1 MIPCDVMKLK
11 KKPNRRKNKSAKSG
25 LKKKSTAIDRLSRS
39 LIRKVRKKDG
49 SLQLITARELAQML
63 GVCEV
68 TIHRL
73 ARKGT
78 MPSFKL
84 GGRWI
89 IDLATIQEWIK
100 IKSMQKLRR

>member
-1 MIPCDVMKLK
+1 MLKRK
-11 KKPNRRKNKSAKSG
+11 KKQNRRKNKSAKSS

-39 LIRKVRKKDG
+39 LIQKVRKKDD
-49 SLQLITARELAQML
+49 SLQLITPRELAQML

-73 ARKGT
+73 ARKGA

-89 IDLATIQEWIK
+89 IDLTTIQEWIK